1 MTRPVYLIE
10 AKPYDLVGAAEVTL
24 RFSFNAFHPVY
35 NGALW
40 RDRLTQPLPF
50 ARRIFQNGFGRGTVQ
65 PGGLALANGD
75 GQLDALLDYA
85 WDGRP
90 VTVWRGLHGQAWGS
104 FTQVFKGRARAVA
117 ADEET
122 IRLTVGDFS
131 DLLAKPL
138 QATLYAGTGDAE
150 GGADLKGK
158 PKPLAYGAPLNCEP
172 VWLDQARL
180 IAQVHDGRIYGVTAV
195 YDRAVSLTPSGVDH
209 ASYAAMKAAASP
221 PPGTYDTC
229 LIAGCIRL
237 GSLPLGPVT
246 VDVKGDYDGTT
257 WFRTGADIAKRI
269 LKTRGSLTDA
279 DLVLSS
285 FTALNTANSA
295 TLSLYWDHPSVNIDA
310 VLDDI
315 MVSLGGWWIWTA
327 SGTLHLGQF
336 VIGAPASTIDVK
348 DLESIQIDEIQQPVW
363 RLRTGYK
370 PCWRVQSAGEIA
382 AGADGRSLAVAINA
396 VSLTDVADGK
406 AFLHGLAADGAPADT
421 DGAYRYSGQNITVKR
436 NGFSDGSTLHTSQ
449 QQSGYIVHD
458 SDPSSAVFQ
467 DEFAG
472 ANNTTLASHAPDLGT
487 SWTKYSSSASLL
499 LDGAGK
505 VKANTTGTNSVGYYV
520 TPAAAGADVMVE
532 CRVDVWSTT
541 ADKGAFL
548 FARYNS
554 GNGNCYWLRL
564 QCVSTGVYSAKIYA
578 VTSSG
583 TVNTLLLSVG
593 ISPVPAARFRLSCIG
608 STIAVWQ
615 KSPSDVT
622 WKLLGSVTNTSITA
636 AGDAGMGQGDIAPG
650 LTVGT
655 DTTIRTSAFKLS
667 EPISPFTVD
676 SQRPAAVF
684 ARYNAGAWQYDNGA
698 GWTTFTPM
706 SSQLVIGTLTRG
718 ATAIDVALLTQPQLL
733 DAGGA
738 GETLITRSDFVA
750 QARRFVLSEDAAL
763 KTTYLNAREIEV
775 AGLLDAAG
783 DAQAEGDRQFD
794 LLSAPAKIWRATAL
808 DLGMTPAIG
817 TTYTLTDTRKRN
829 NGASGARLGLGGG
842 KTVVCIG
849 REDAP
854 ESETVTFLFWG

>member
-35 NGALW
+35 DGALW
-40 RDRLTQPLPF
+40 RDRLAQPLPF
-50 ARRIFQNGFGRGTVQ
+50 SRRIFQNGFGRGTVQ

-75 GQLDALLDYA
+75 GQLDALLEYA

-90 VTVWRGLHGQAWGS
+90 VTVWRGLAGQAWGS
-104 FTQVFKGRARAVA
+104 FAQIFKGRARAVA

-131 DLLAKPL
+131 DLLSKPL

-180 IAQVHDGRIYGVTAV
+180 IAQVHDGRINGIAAV

-209 ASYAAMKAAASP
+209 ASYSAMKAAASP

-229 LIAGCIRL
+229 LAAGYIRL

-246 VDVKGDYDGTT
+246 VDVQGDYDGST
-257 WFRTGADIAKRI
+257 WFRTGADIIKRV
-269 LKTRGSLTDA
+269 LKTRAGLTDA
-279 DLVLSS
+279 DLDLAS
-285 FTALNTANSA
+285 FTALNSANSA
-295 TLSLYWDHPSVNIDA
+295 PLSLYWDSPSVNVDA

-315 MVSLGGWWIWTA
+315 MVSLGGWWIWTTT
-327 SGTLHLGQF
+327 GTLQLGQF
-336 VIGAPASTIDVK
+336 VVGTPAATIDVR
-348 DLESIQIDEIQQPVW
+348 DMESIQIEEIQQPVW

-370 PCWRVQSAGEIA
+370 PCWRVQSASEIA
-382 AGADGRSLAVAINA
+382 AGADGRSLAIDINA
-396 VSLTDVADGK
+396 VSLVDVGDGK
-406 AFLHGLAADGAPADT
+406 AFLHGLTADGAPADT
-421 DGAYRYSGQNITVKR
+421 DGSYRYSGQNVTVKR
-436 NGFSDGSTLHTSQ
+436 GAFSDGSTLHTSQ
-449 QQSGYIVHD
+449 QADGYIVHD
-458 SDPSSAVFQ
+458 SDPTTAVFE
-467 DEFAG
+467 DECAG
-472 ANNTTLASHAPDLGT
+472 TNNTTLASHTPDLGT
-487 SWTKYSSSASLL
+487 SWTKYSSSSSLL
-499 LDGAGK
+499 LDGSGR
-505 VKANTTGTNSVGYYV
+505 VKANTTSVNSVGYYT
-520 TPAAAGADVMVE
+520 TPAASGADVLVE

-541 ADKGAFL
+541 ADKGPFL

-564 QCVSTGVYSAKIYA
+564 QCVSASVYSAKIYS

-583 TVNTLLLSVG
+583 SVSTQLLSVG
-593 ISPVPAARFRLSCIG
+593 ISPVAGARFRLSCIG
-608 STIAVWQ
+608 TTISVWQ
-615 KSPSDVT
+615 KNPSDVT
-622 WKLLGSVTNTSITA
+622 WKLIGSVTNSSITS
-636 AGDAGMGQGDIAPG
+636 AGDAGWGQGDIAPG
-650 LTVGT
+650 LAVGT
-655 DTTIRTSAFKLS
+655 DTVIRMSSFRLL

-676 SQRPAAVF
+676 AQRPAAVF
-684 ARYNAGAWQYDNGA
+684 ARYNAGSWQYDNGS
-698 GWTTFTPM
+698 GWTTFTPEP
-706 SSQLVIGTLTRG
+706 SQLVIGTLTRG
-718 ATAIDVALLTQPQLL
+718 AAAIDVALLTQPQQL

-750 QARRFVLSEDAAL
+750 QARRFVLTEDAAL
-763 KTTYLNAREIEV
+763 KTIYLNAREIEV
-775 AGLLDAAG
+775 TGLLDAAG
-783 DAQAEGDRQFD
+783 DAQDEGDRQFD

-829 NGASGARLGLGGG
+829 SGASGARLGLGAG